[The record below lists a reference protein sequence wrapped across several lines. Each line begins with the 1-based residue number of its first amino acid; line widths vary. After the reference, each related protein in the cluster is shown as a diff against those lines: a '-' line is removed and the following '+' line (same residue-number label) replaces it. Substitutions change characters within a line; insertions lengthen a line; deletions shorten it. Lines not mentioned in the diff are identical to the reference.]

1 MLTKQIEARF
11 HCAVKTYLPRSLQG
25 KVMGDLRQVFGTPD
39 SRKLEDVKVYAAP
52 EVFPNHTF
60 VDVSTLIAAMTRIE
74 DLERQVAATA
84 PDQLGSLLSELTR
97 WTGKVD
103 PKVLPL
109 LWCCVDLNRDMSQ
122 GKSLGFAVHKAGKA
136 LAALQA
142 MATRV
147 PKDPTPHQ
155 EVLREIGEN
164 PQLLSEC
171 AASESAPAAQRQG
184 EAQRLRE
191 ALSRIRDHAARVMDD
206 EVFYEA
212 DSALSAGTSPE
223 QQGAD

>member
-11 HCAVKTYLPRSLQG
+11 HCTVKTYLPRSLQG

-39 SRKLEDVKVYAAP
+39 SRKLEDVKVYTAP

-155 EVLREIGEN
+155 KVLREIGEN

-171 AASESAPAAQRQG
+171 AAPATQDR
-184 EAQRLRE
+184 EVQRLRE

-212 DSALSAGTSPE
+212 DSALAAH
-223 QQGAD
+223 QQEEMK